1 MEIELFNNLD
11 INDKN
16 DFSYH
21 MNYINQDLVTS
32 VIKCYLKT
40 IIGENFEEDFMSIK
54 NFVSLLTIY
63 HYPKEFILNNIEDTS
78 INNYIKQ
85 FYYLNNNP
93 NIDIKL
99 HYETKIKPLN
109 SYIKKTI
116 ENIVNNNRDTIC
128 NDYCK
133 IYYNLDNLEN
143 DIEDEKE
150 KQNINAYKTQYY
162 NLLKS
167 ILKDKTDVF
176 LQNKCKCMNETN
188 TYEKFRKEIFM
199 DRLQKDL
206 ETNPPIFDGIIYLL
220 EIIRKKLC
228 NIAPQ
233 NIKYKDI
240 INNINSVLDTKYLKQ
255 LIDNNVF
262 DNETI
267 KNIFGFI
274 VEKLKEFQS
283 QSEDNELNTW
293 INKLEEE
300 YLSKLTEKK
309 ISNILP
315 HILGGLLN
323 KLDNLEEI
331 VNSYRQKIN
340 NDKL

>member
-21 MNYINQDLVTS
+21 INYINQDLVTS
-32 VIKCYLKT
+32 VIKCYLTK
-40 IIGENFEEDFMSIK
+40 IVGKNFEQNFMSIK
-54 NFVSLLTIY
+54 NFQNLLTIY
-63 HYPKEFILNNIEDTS
+63 HYPKEFILSNIEDTN
-78 INNYIKQ
+78 IQNYIKQ
-85 FYYLNNNP
+85 FYHININP
-93 NIDIKL
+93 GIDIKL
-99 HYETKIKPLN
+99 HYENKIKPLN

-116 ENIVNNNRDTIC
+116 ENIINNNRETIC

-143 DIEDEKE
+143 DIEDETE
-150 KQNINAYKTQYY
+150 KQNIKKYKTQYY

-167 ILKDKTDVF
+167 ILKDKTDMF
-176 LQNKCKCMNETN
+176 LKDKCKSMSEINE
-188 TYEKFRKEIFM
+188 YEKFRKKMFM

-274 VEKLKEFQS
+274 VEKLKEFQA

-309 ISNILP
+309 ISNVLP
-315 HILGGLLN
+315 QVLGGILN
-323 KLDNLEEI
+323 KLDILEKV
-331 VNSYRQKIN
+331 VNTYRQKLN
-340 NDKL
+340 ESD